1 MKCPKCNKEIVDNA
15 KFCSKCGVNIAEA
28 LEEKAKLEE
37 LKKKEE
43 KVAEKKEPKKENQS
57 ESKKIES
64 KVEED
69 KNITTKDELK
79 KESKSEFKKVE
90 PKEKEEKKST
100 QKSKPKKENKSE
112 FKKVEPQ
119 IKEKKKKKNHTRFK
133 VFLILIILLVIVF
146 FASYG
151 LDKIGVLPD
160 SIAKKIKPAFEI
172 VDGWFGI
179 EESNDTV
186 SDKKDE
192 KSIILK
198 EKDKELVYDYYN
210 KNIFDHTY
218 KIPAINLAYDNVEK
232 INKEIKDS
240 VEKEIKELEG
250 KDAFQEGLISKVDY
264 KWYTN
269 KNILS
274 LVYVVNKNKI
284 SQYYVYNIDVYTGKK
299 IENKEI
305 LEAEKLDEDEFS
317 EKCSTAVK
325 KYFEKNFKGDSL
337 MRSNFGTFYDRALE
351 ESMGKSKFKVSNT
364 KIFLDDEGDINL
376 IAELNLFGS
385 TSVSVFIV
393 DIEDSTKDANKIFED
408 NTVSTQSSNEIIEN
422 STSNTTNSTN
432 EKKTTDTTN
441 NMIDNTMMKNVTK
454 PVIVDNQIKQQ

>member
-43 KVAEKKEPKKENQS
+43 EKVAEKKEPKKENQS
-57 ESKKIES
+57 EPKKVES
-64 KVEED
+64 KVKED
-69 KNITTKDELK
+69 KKITTKDEPKKESKSEFKKVETKEKEEKKSTKKSEPK

-90 PKEKEEKKST
+90 P
-100 QKSKPKKENKSE
+100 
-112 FKKVEPQ
+112 Q
-119 IKEKKKKKNHTRFK
+119 IKENKKKKKHTGFK
-133 VFLILIILLVIVF
+133 AFLILIILLVIIF

-160 SIAKKIKPAFEI
+160 SIVEKIKPAFEI

-186 SDKKDE
+186 SEKKDE
-192 KSIILK
+192 KSIVLK
-198 EKDKELVYDYYN
+198 EDDKDLVYDYYN
-210 KNIFDHTY
+210 KNIFNHTY

-232 INKEIKDS
+232 INKEIKDN
-240 VEKEIKELEG
+240 VEKDIKELES

-284 SQYYVYNIDVYTGKK
+284 NQYYVYNIDLYTGEKV
-299 IENKEI
+299 ENKEI
-305 LEAEKLDEDEFS
+305 LEVTKLDEDEFS
-317 EKCSTAVK
+317 EKCSTTVK
-325 KYFEKNFKGDSL
+325 KYFEKKVKGDSL

-351 ESMGKSKFKVSNT
+351 EAMGKSKFKVSNT

-376 IAELNLFGS
+376 IAELNLFGA

-393 DIEDSTKDANKIFED
+393 DIEDSTKDANNIFEG
-408 NTVSTQSSNEIIEN
+408 NTVKTQSSNEISEN
-422 STSNTTNSTN
+422 STSNTTNTTNSTDATN
-432 EKKTTDTTN
+432 TTN
-441 NMIDNTMMKNVTK
+441 NMIDNAMMKNATK
-454 PVIVDNQIKQQ
+454 PVIVDNQIKQ

>member
-43 KVAEKKEPKKENQS
+43 EKVAEKKENQA
-57 ESKKIES
+57 EVK
-64 KVEED
+64 KVEKKVTE
-69 KNITTKDELK
+69 KAEPK

-100 QKSKPKKENKSE
+100 QKSQPKKENKSE

-119 IKEKKKKKNHTRFK
+119 IKEKKKKKKHTGFK
-133 VFLILIILLVIVF
+133 VILILIILLVIVF

-160 SIAKKIKPAFEI
+160 SIVEKIKPAFEI

-198 EKDKELVYDYYN
+198 EADKELVYDYYN

-218 KIPAINLAYDNVEK
+218 KIPAINLSYDNVEK
-232 INKEIKDS
+232 INKEIKDN
-240 VEKEIKELEG
+240 VEKDIKELES

-284 SQYYVYNIDVYTGKK
+284 NQYYVYNIDVYTGKK

-393 DIEDSTKDANKIFED
+393 DIEDSTKNANKIFED

-422 STSNTTNSTN
+422 STSNTTNSTD
-432 EKKTTDTTN
+432 TTNTTN
-441 NMIDNTMMKNVTK
+441 NMIDNAMMKNATK
-454 PVIVDNQIKQQ
+454 PVIVDNQIKQ